1 MNTIELLHRN
11 LQDVFGEA
19 DPNRRRTAIADL
31 YTDDAVVY
39 LPDAIVTGH
48 HDIDAVAGELR
59 AGHPTFVYTDRGTA
73 QVVHNGGLL
82 AWGSGPKG
90 QEPEYTGLDFVESR
104 DGKIA
109 ALYVFLNPDL
119 G

>member
-1 MNTIELLHRN
+1 MNTIELLRRN

-19 DPNRRRTAIADL
+19 DPDRRSAAIADI

-39 LPDAIVTGH
+39 LPDAAVTGH
-48 HDIDAVAGELR
+48 ENINTVAGEIR

-73 QVVHNGGLL
+73 QVVQNGGVL

-90 QEPEYTGLDFVESR
+90 QPAEYTGLDFIETR